1 MFKCVG
7 NLFLFGA
14 LITLGPCNKSE
25 RRFCAKKRKD
35 ILDVEKRER
44 GGKRIRRGTVE
55 ERVH

>member
-1 MFKCVG
+1 VG

-35 ILDVEKRER
+35 ILDVEKKER
-44 GGKRIRRGTVE
+44 GGKRICRGTVE
-55 ERVH
+55 KRVH